1 MPASFREPEN
11 DDEIGLQCSCHPEK
25 IRAVHGYLKEH
36 FPDFALRDFHAP
48 TRLLSAGLPMPHAE
62 HHVVSVSRED
72 ILPYHAVLL
81 SEFQEQSLDDICAQL
96 HRWDVADTLR
106 ASRIAIVSKAGVSP
120 L

>member
-1 MPASFREPEN
+1 MGTSFRESEN
-11 DDEIGLQCSCHPEK
+11 GDELHLQCSCHPEK
-25 IRAVHGYLKEH
+25 IRAVHGYLKER

-48 TRLLSAGLPMPHAE
+48 TRLMHAGLPTPYAE

-81 SEFQEQSLDDICAQL
+81 SEFQEQSLDDICGHLQQ
-96 HRWDVADTLR
+96 WDLADALR
-106 ASRIAIVSKAGVSP
+106 ASRIAIVSKDGVSP